1 MSENNLLSL
10 KAVHELAPKTL
21 PNFREERYR
30 GGYFSG
36 SLGAFSM
43 DEQALIRAHYEQ
55 LMELMELVDP
65 DRHTEEEQKP
75 MLEHFL
81 QHNELHQLAEQYK
94 QAIEEAEGDD
104 DPHKARVMRR
114 LSTGAFASVSWYL
127 LIMRQ
132 VGVEV
137 EYLHSLFY
145 LTRDHLKAMRT
156 FVRDLDPPRRARDE
170 AEIEHSVD
178 LLTEKWESSIYR
190 AYEGAVKVRF
200 RNHYHGTVA
209 ERCVEF
215 AELDRIFYLITHHSL
230 EHAEDATLGIT
241 MAETEDKES
250 LRWAFVHKVGEETRT
265 AIKQLSAEGISLF
278 EQDPDEADGH
288 FAETTTDLSF
298 VGEAVANAY
307 GLPDLITAAQ
317 QGYIGTKLKGQ
328 TLTLWFHWPRIGTL

>member
-10 KAVHELAPKTL
+10 KEIRNLAPEEL
-21 PNFREERYR
+21 PNYREERYR

-36 SLGAFSM
+36 SLGAFSV

-55 LMELMELVDP
+55 LTELMELVDP
-65 DRHTEEEQKP
+65 DRHSEQEQKP

-81 QHNELHQLAEQYK
+81 QHNELHQLAEQYER
-94 QAIEEAEGDD
+94 ATGEAEADD
-104 DPHKARVMRR
+104 DPHKARVIRR
-114 LSTGAFASVSWYL
+114 LSTGAFSSICWYL

-145 LTRDHLKAMRT
+145 LTRDHLKAMRA
-156 FVRDLDPPRRARDE
+156 FVRDLDPDKRAGDE

-230 EHAEDATLGIT
+230 EHAEDASLGIT
-241 MAETEDKES
+241 MAETEDEMS
-250 LRWAFVHKVGEETRT
+250 LRWAFVHKVGEETL
-265 AIKQLSAEGISLF
+265 AGIKQLSAEGISLF
-278 EQDPDEADGH
+278 EQDPDDADGH

-298 VGEAVANAY
+298 VGEAVAHAY
-307 GLPDLITAAQ
+307 GLPDLIAAVQ
-317 QGYIGTKLKGQ
+317 QGYIGSQVEGNV
-328 TLTLWFHWPRIGTL
+328 LTLWFHWPRIGTL